1 MEKMGL
7 NDIRKE
13 FLDFFSQKDHFV
25 HPSFSLVPE
34 NDKSLLLINSGMAPL
49 KPYFMGLEKPP
60 ERRMATCQKCIRTG
74 DIENVGKTARHG
86 TFFEML
92 GNFSFGDYFKNES
105 IQWGWEFVTQR
116 LKMPVE
122 RLWVTVYEQDD
133 EAFEIWN
140 KKIGIPQER
149 IVRLGKGDNF
159 WEIGLGPCGP
169 CSEIYFDRGAKH
181 GCGHVDCKPGCDCD
195 RYVEF
200 WNHVFTQFDKDE
212 DGNYNPLPKPNID
225 TGMGLERVACIMQ
238 EVDSIF
244 DIDTMQ
250 HILSG
255 VVALSGVEYGTNAKS
270 DISIRIITDHIRSVT
285 FMVSDGIMPSNEGR
299 GYVLRR
305 LLRRAAKHGKQLG
318 IPGTFLT
325 QLVDRVITVSGSAY
339 PELTEKQEY
348 IKKVIAIEE
357 ERFRETIDQGSEI
370 LKTFIEDLKK
380 NNLSQLSGEH
390 AFKLYDTYGFPLE
403 LTMEILEE
411 EDMTADEAGFKEEM
425 EKQRTRAR
433 SARHNS
439 EEEGWKEDLFAKLG
453 SEIRSSFEG
462 YERTEMDGKILAIMK
477 DGHPVEKAYQND
489 EVILILDATPFYPE
503 GGGQVGDRGILK
515 NEAVQVQI
523 TDCKKGNN
531 ERILHY
537 GKVLE
542 GILGVDS
549 AIKASVDIE
558 LRRATERNHTATHL
572 LHKTLKEILGEHVE
586 QAGSLV
592 TPERLRFDFTH
603 FQALT
608 QNELSTIE
616 EAINK
621 VILAGLTVQADHM
634 PIEEAKRAGATALF
648 GEKYGSTVRVVSI
661 GDYSI
666 ELCGG
671 THIDNIAK
679 IGLFKLIG
687 EGGVAAGIRRIEAA
701 TGLKAYEHTKEKE
714 KRLLDI
720 CSILKTN
727 EKEILTKTEG
737 LVQELKAS
745 QKEIEALKNKL
756 AGNAI
761 DDILEHAVTIQGV
774 KTVVYSI
781 AGLDME
787 SLRSLTDKLKDKI
800 GSGLVVL
807 GSPEQDKVNFVAMAT
822 EDVVKKGVHAGNI
835 IKEVAKTAGG
845 GGGGRPNMAQAGGK
859 DISKLQEALKKVEDL
874 VRQQVNG

>member
-60 ERRMATCQKCIRTG
+60 KRRMATCQKCIRTG

-116 LKMPVE
+116 LKMPIE
-122 RLWVTVYEQDD
+122 NLWVTVYEQDD
-133 EAFEIWN
+133 EAFDIWN

-169 CSEIYFDRGAKH
+169 CSEIYFDRGEKH
-181 GCGHVDCKPGCDCD
+181 GCGHIDCKPGCECD

-212 DGNYNPLPKPNID
+212 NGNYNPLPKPNID

-255 VVALSGVEYGTNAKS
+255 VVTLSGVEYGANSKS

-318 IPGTFLT
+318 IHGAFLT

-572 LHKTLKEILGEHVE
+572 LHKALKEILGEHVE

-756 AGNAI
+756 AGSAI

-781 AGLDME
+781 EGLDME